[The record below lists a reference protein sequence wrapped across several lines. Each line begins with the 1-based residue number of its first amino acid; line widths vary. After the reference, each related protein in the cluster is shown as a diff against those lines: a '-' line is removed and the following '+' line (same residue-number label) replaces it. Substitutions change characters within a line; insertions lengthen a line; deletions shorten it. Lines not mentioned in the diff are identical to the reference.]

1 LYLIMFIQRY
11 NFNNNQW
18 INEAR
23 RSMRSPKDALESR
36 DPGFLDIEVLQQQPQ
51 FASTLA
57 NGLAVLGCFG
67 QGDALLGNKELS
79 ERLGIARPTITRL
92 TYTLMGLGYLRRDK
106 SSGKYALGAAVL
118 SLGYPLLSQMAIRQV
133 AGPEMLELACLA
145 NGPVSMGMR
154 DRLQLVYVETVVGNE
169 SNFTKPG
176 IGSTRPLLRTAMG
189 RALLYGHSQQE
200 RSYIY
205 AGLKSV
211 HHEDYP
217 SYLAPTERAF
227 KQLKTNGF
235 CTVIGEWQPTLAAVA
250 VPLSVRYNGVPLAF
264 NLTVATYEMDE
275 TVLTKKF
282 APRLMNLVRGV
293 ERSLGLS

>member
-1 LYLIMFIQRY
+1 
-11 NFNNNQW
+11 
-18 INEAR
+18 
-23 RSMRSPKDALESR
+23 MRSPKDALESR

-211 HHEDYP
+211 HHEDYQ

-293 ERSLGLS
+293 ERSLGLC

>member
-1 LYLIMFIQRY
+1 
-11 NFNNNQW
+11 
-18 INEAR
+18 
-23 RSMRSPKDALESR
+23 MRSPKDALESR

-211 HHEDYP
+211 HHEDYQ

-250 VPLSVRYNGVPLAF
+250 VPLSVRCNGVPLAF

>member
-1 LYLIMFIQRY
+1 
-11 NFNNNQW
+11 
-18 INEAR
+18 
-23 RSMRSPKDALESR
+23 MRSPKDALESR
-36 DPGFLDIEVLQQQPQ
+36 DPGFLDIDVLQQQPA

-67 QGDALLGNKELS
+67 LGETLLGNKELS
-79 ERLGIARPTITRL
+79 ERLGLARPTITRM

-154 DRLQLVYVETVVGNE
+154 DRLQVVYVETVVGSE

-189 RALLYGHSQQE
+189 RALLYRHDEQE

-205 AGLKSV
+205 SGLKSV
-211 HHEDYP
+211 HAEDYR
-217 SYLAPTERAF
+217 SYLAKTELAF
-227 KQLKTNGF
+227 NQIKAHGF

-275 TVLTKKF
+275 KALKEKF

-293 ERSLGLS
+293 ERSLGLT

>member
-1 LYLIMFIQRY
+1 
-11 NFNNNQW
+11 
-18 INEAR
+18 
-23 RSMRSPKDALESR
+23 MRSPKETLESR
-36 DPGFLDIEVLQQQPQ
+36 DPGFLDIDVLQQQPQ

-67 QGDALLGNKELS
+67 QGEGLLGNKELS
-79 ERLGIARPTITRL
+79 DRLGLARPTITRL

-118 SLGYPLLSQMAIRQV
+118 SLGYPLLSQMAIRQI
-133 AGPEMLELACLA
+133 AGPEMHELACLA

-154 DRLQLVYVETVVGNE
+154 DRLQVVYVETVVGSE

-200 RSYIY
+200 RTYIY
-205 AGLKSV
+205 SGLRSV
-211 HHEDYP
+211 HPEDYQ
-217 SYLAPTERAF
+217 SSLAATEQAF
-227 KQLKTNGF
+227 KQLKTEGF
-235 CTVIGEWQPTLAAVA
+235 CKVIGEWQPTLSAVA

-264 NLTVATYEMDE
+264 NLTVATYDMDE
-275 TVLTKKF
+275 KALTEKF

-293 ERSLGLS
+293 ERSLGLT

>member
-1 LYLIMFIQRY
+1 
-11 NFNNNQW
+11 
-18 INEAR
+18 
-23 RSMRSPKDALESR
+23 MRSPKEALEGR
-36 DPGFLDIEVLQQQPQ
+36 DPGFLDMQMLQQQPQ

-67 QGDALLGNKELS
+67 QGDSLLGNKELS
-79 ERLGIARPTITRL
+79 ERLSLARPTVTRL

-106 SSGKYALGAAVL
+106 ASGKYALGAAVL

-154 DRLQLVYVETVVGNE
+154 DRLQVVYVETVVGSE

-189 RALLYGHSQQE
+189 RALLYGHTQQE
-200 RSYIY
+200 RVYIY
-205 AGLKSV
+205 SGLKSV
-211 HHEDYP
+211 HSDDYQ
-217 SYLAPTERAF
+217 SCLAPTEAAF
-227 KQLKTNGF
+227 KKIRADGF
-235 CTVIGEWQPTLAAVA
+235 CTVVGEWQPTLAAVA
-250 VPLSVRYNGVPLAF
+250 VPLSVRYNGLPLAF
-264 NLTVATYEMDE
+264 NLTVATYEMDAK
-275 TVLTKKF
+275 TLTEKF
-282 APRLMNLVRGV
+282 APRLLNLVRGV